1 MQSHYLVVN
10 SIIKILDEDVAL
22 AGLAQ
27 GWVAL
32 GPHNTAG
39 TALDKGI
46 VELLQS
52 ALTYSTVLG
61 R

>member
-1 MQSHYLVVN
+1 MINLLIEVLNENIS
-10 SIIKILDEDVAL
+10 L

-52 ALTYSTVLG
+52 ALTYNTVLG